1 MTLEVRR
8 ARPDE
13 MDACLAL
20 RRVVFVEEQSVPPDL
35 EVDGLDPVAI
45 HLVALADGRVV
56 GTARVRTVHG
66 AAKAERVAVPSDA
79 RGTGIGRALMRA
91 VEEEARAGGLAAV
104 LLNAQESAIP
114 FYEKIGYVAEG
125 DRFFEAGI
133 PHRAMRRSLG

>member
-13 MDACLAL
+13 MAACLAL

-56 GTARVRTVHG
+56 GTARVRTVYG

-104 LLNAQESAIP
+104 ILNAQESAIP

-125 DRFFEAGI
+125 DRFFDAGI
-133 PHRAMRRSLG
+133 PHRAMRRPLG